1 MHTLCQALVLDAR
14 DAKMNKIIF
23 SFGLVGEKGL
33 QAKDYLLYNVRCV
46 KMRVMQRTS
55 GP

>member
-14 DAKMNKIIF
+14 DAEMNKIF
-23 SFGLVGEKGL
+23 SLGLVGEKGL
-33 QAKDYLLYNVRCV
+33 QAKDYLLYNVRCI
-46 KMRVMQRTS
+46 KMKVMQRTL